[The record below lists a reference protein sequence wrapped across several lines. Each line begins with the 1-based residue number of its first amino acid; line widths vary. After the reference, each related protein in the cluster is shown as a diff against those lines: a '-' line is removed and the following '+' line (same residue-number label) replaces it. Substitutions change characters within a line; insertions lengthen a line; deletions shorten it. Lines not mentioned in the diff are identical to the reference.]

1 MIVPDLTLFDS
12 LAFSLDQT
20 TSNLQVAEQ
29 QLATGKRVIQPSDDP
44 VAYTEAQ
51 LSNQQQSAVSNDLL
65 LAQQVQGRLAT
76 VDNALANVSSAVN
89 SALVSATQGAD
100 GSVDPAQMKLIGGQI
115 QGILDQVI
123 TAADLQYAGSH
134 AFAGNQVL
142 TTPFN
147 PLGAYAGDSGTNSV
161 TFSDGTKLQLSFDG
175 KSIFGDNTTGLIGTL
190 SSLMTALNAGNKAA
204 VSATLPQLQAALQTL
219 VQSRSLVGINLNA
232 ASNLLN
238 SSNAELTTL
247 QTASDSLVGVDVA
260 QAAVHQQET
269 LLQQQALV
277 SLGTSFGKL
286 PLVNILA

>member
-20 TSNLQVAEQ
+20 TSKIQLTEQ

-44 VAYTEAQ
+44 VAYSEAQ
-51 LSNQQQSAVSNDLL
+51 LFNQQQSAVSNDLL
-65 LAQQVQGRLAT
+65 LVQQTQGRLAT
-76 VDNALANVSSAVN
+76 ADNALANVALSIN

-100 GSVDPAQMKLIGGQI
+100 GSADPAQMKTIGGQV

-123 TAADLQYAGSH
+123 ATADLQYAGSH
-134 AFAGNQVL
+134 VFAGNQVL

-147 PLGAYAGDSGTNSV
+147 PLGVYAGDAGTNSV

-175 KSIFGDNTTGLIGTL
+175 KSIFGDNVTGLIGTL
-190 SSLMTALNAGNKAA
+190 TSLVTALNAGNKAA
-204 VSATLPQLQAALQTL
+204 VSATLPQLQAALQTIG
-219 VQSRSLVGINLNA
+219 QSRSVVGINLNA

-238 SSNAELTTL
+238 SSNNQSTTL
-247 QTASDSLVGVDVA
+247 QTASDSLVGMDVA
-260 QAAVHQQET
+260 QAAMHQQEA

-277 SLGTSFGKL
+277 SLGSSFGKL
-286 PLVNILA
+286 PLLNILA